1 MTVHGPD
8 ADLDAVRTL
17 LHRLVGASDLSF
29 ERTTGG
35 VSTEVYR
42 VEHRGT
48 TSYLRLAEE
57 PGDDFA
63 IEAEVLRRLAGVG
76 VRVPDVVAYEACA
89 GEIGRSVMLTT
100 AIRGEPLHHCS
111 DEAVAR
117 RVAAEAGRDVAL
129 VNMFTVKGYG
139 WLVRDGASWPP
150 RGEVTSWTDW
160 TAFGIR
166 GAADVLEGAVFDA
179 RAYEAIQRIVSEET
193 MRLCDARLVH
203 GDLDATPIFHA
214 SGAYTGLID
223 FGELRGA
230 EWWYDLAHFKLQDG
244 QIDGVPELFGD
255 LVRGYAEVRKVSHA
269 TLARI
274 DRTAVII
281 GVRQLAR
288 WMHRFGPRATEHQWF
303 GKIRMRTAALLAQ
316 AVA

>member
-1 MTVHGPD
+1 LTVHGPD
-8 ADLDAVRTL
+8 ADLDAVRAVIV
-17 LHRLVGASDLSF
+17 RLIGAADFSF
-29 ERTTGG
+29 ERAAGG

-42 VEHRGT
+42 VEHIGT

-57 PGDDFA
+57 AGDDFA
-63 IEAEVLRRLAGVG
+63 IEVEVLRRLAEVG

-89 GEIGRSVMLTT
+89 DEIGRSVMLTT
-100 AIRGEPLHHCS
+100 AISGEPLHHCS

-117 RVAAEAGRDVAL
+117 RVIAEAGRDVAL
-129 VNMFTVKGYG
+129 INLFTVEGYG
-139 WLVRDGASWPP
+139 WLVRDGAPWPP
-150 RGEVTSWTDW
+150 RGQVASWPDW

-179 RAYEAIQRIVSEET
+179 PAFDAIQRIVSEET
-193 MRLCDARLVH
+193 VRRCDARLVH

-214 SGAYTGLID
+214 AGAYTGLID

-244 QIDGVPELFGD
+244 QIDGVPELFDD
-255 LVRGYAEVRKVSHA
+255 LVRGYREVAAVSDA

-274 DRTAVII
+274 DRTAVLI

-288 WMHRFGPRATEHQWF
+288 WMQRFGPRATRHQWF
-303 GKIRMRTAALLAQ
+303 GKIRTRTSALLAQ
-316 AVA
+316 GVA